1 MTTGL
6 YRSVHSKLLTA
17 HQNVNKNSL
26 KVSEI
31 INSNSNKT
39 DNEFKTDPIIETSNS
54 TRHTRV
60 EDKKDDNTEDDL
72 YDDCIDKHIENDA
85 NKNKGHKEITIDDD
99 KKPMHNYKKLSKG
112 KEKAVQPINYNT
124 RKKT

>member
-6 YRSVHSKLLTA
+6 YRSVYSKLLTA
-17 HQNVNKNSL
+17 HQNVNENLL
-26 KVSEI
+26 KVLEI

-39 DNEFKTDPIIETSNS
+39 NNEFKTNPIIETSNS

-60 EDKKDDNTEDDL
+60 ENKKDDNTEDNL
-72 YDDCIDKHIENDA
+72 YDNCIDKYIENDT

-99 KKPMHNYKKLSKG
+99 KKPMHNYKKL
-112 KEKAVQPINYNT
+112 
-124 RKKT
+124 RK